1 MAETYDIDEYA
12 ARAGA
17 ALDKLRADQR
27 PGAKSGRGG
36 KAAVLRAVQDR
47 LLALSGESYTTG
59 QVTDALRSVIP
70 SMSVRA
76 VRAALRAAAREG
88 AAGKKARRQKSTR
101 ETRAGPAGRGD
112 SRPTGSGAEREKTD
126 RRPAAARSDAPAA
139 AAPPA
144 HPRPSSVPGGG
155 ASAVPD
161 ADATPPT
168 AGTVASIELTPE
180 LRAQH
185 RIPEWA
191 DGSDLG
197 PGEDLAYYG
206 RRKRVA
212 GKPKTP
218 DELRKFIGES

>member
-1 MAETYDIDEYA
+1 MAQTYDIDEYA

-17 ALDKLRADQR
+17 ALDKLRAEHSPAVR
-27 PGAKSGRGG
+27 SGRGG

-59 QVTDALRSVIP
+59 QMTDALRSVIP

-76 VRAALRAAAREG
+76 VRAALREAARES
-88 AAGKKARRQKSTR
+88 AAGKKGRQRKSARG
-101 ETRAGPAGRGD
+101 TRAGIAESSD

-155 ASAVPD
+155 ASAAP
-161 ADATPPT
+161 ALDATPPT
-168 AGTVASIELTPE
+168 AGTVVVLTPE
-180 LRAQH
+180 QRGQYQ
-185 RIPEWA
+185 IPPWA
-191 DGSDLG
+191 DGSDLR
-197 PGEDLAYYG
+197 PGESLEKYAV
-206 RRKRVA
+206 RKRVA
-212 GKPKTP
+212 GPPKGE